1 MVPLKKLILAVL
13 CTAALCLAL
22 LLSPQLLPLFYT
34 PVEAFRAVSTTT
46 VSTVSA
52 SGTLRAASKED
63 VCFGCPV
70 KIAKYDVAVGQKV
83 RAGNRLFEVDQ
94 AVTLQALQN
103 REDGSSAD
111 SPSDTSSSSSAASA
125 ANAASSELDGAQEKL
140 QQALSAGLISENTY
154 DEFLQKIQS
163 GGTASA
169 VQAASSATADAEQT
183 VAQETMEYIGSHL
196 TAPCS
201 GTVTSVN
208 DTGSMIAAGDTLV
221 EISDLSTIEMD
232 AQVPESQI
240 KNIAIGQA
248 AVVTGDGFSGSYTG
262 EVTAIAPTTTD
273 DSGSQ
278 NTVLVTVQ
286 LDRGDAA
293 LKPGM
298 DANVLIRTSAN
309 QAAVLV
315 PYESVLQDSSGSEYV
330 FVFQNGKAVRR
341 TIAVGDESD
350 DGVQVKSGVRQG
362 DVVLENPPASLT
374 NGSSVR
380 IKR

>member
-1 MVPLKKLILAVL
+1 MVPLKKLILAVT
-13 CTAALCLAL
+13 CTAAICMVL
-22 LLSPQLLPLFYT
+22 LLSPQILPLSYT

-63 VCFGCPV
+63 ICFGCPV
-70 KIAKYDVAVGQKV
+70 KIAKYDVAVGKKV
-83 RAGNRLFEVDQ
+83 RAGDRLFEVDQ

-103 REDGSSAD
+103 RDESLANGSSSGAAVSSSAD
-111 SPSDTSSSSSAASA
+111 
-125 ANAASSELDGAQEKL
+125 AASSELNGAQEKL
-140 QQALSAGLISENTY
+140 QQALSAGIIGKNTY
-154 DEFLQKIQS
+154 DQFLQKIQS
-163 GGTASA
+163 ASGATAE
-169 VQAASSATADAEQT
+169 QAASSAAADAQQT
-183 VAQETMEYIGSHL
+183 IAQETMAYIGSHL

-221 EISDLSTIEMD
+221 EISDLNAIEMD

-248 AVVTGDGFSGSYTG
+248 ALVTGDGFSGSYAG
-262 EVTAIAPTTTD
+262 EVTAIAPTTTT

-278 NTVLVTVQ
+278 NTVLVTIQ
-286 LDRGDAA
+286 LDHGNSA

-298 DANVLIRTSAN
+298 NVNALIRTSSN
-309 QAAVLV
+309 HAAILV
-315 PYESVLQDSSGSEYV
+315 PYESVLQDSAGSEYV
-330 FVFQNGKAVRR
+330 FVFQNGKALRR
-341 TIAVGDESD
+341 TIAVGDETD
-350 DGVQVKSGVRQG
+350 DGVQVRSGVRQG